1 MPMLVLLPNAQT
13 RAMIPP
19 WLRGTAGVVLVWGS
33 LAGAAF
39 AVMPAR
45 AHRESRDHA
54 GRATVPRVNGAD
66 VVPASAQFAALA
78 DSLAHDVEN
87 LARIPSILPTVGWVS
102 SQFAL
107 RRYHPI
113 FHITRPHE
121 GIDIAAPMG
130 APVIAP
136 AAGIVITTTTRA
148 GYGLLLEV
156 DHGRGIVTRYGHLS
170 RVLVRVGQAVTRG
183 QLLANVGSSGISTGP
198 HLHYEIRVAGEVVDP
213 LLFGP

>member
-1 MPMLVLLPNAQT
+1 
-13 RAMIPP
+13 
-19 WLRGTAGVVLVWGS
+19 
-33 LAGAAF
+33 
-39 AVMPAR
+39 
-45 AHRESRDHA
+45 
-54 GRATVPRVNGAD
+54 
-66 VVPASAQFAALA
+66 
-78 DSLAHDVEN
+78 
-87 LARIPSILPTVGWVS
+87 
-102 SQFAL
+102 
-107 RRYHPI
+107 
-113 FHITRPHE
+113 
-121 GIDIAAPMG
+121 MG

>member
-1 MPMLVLLPNAQT
+1 MPMLVLLPITQT
-13 RAMIPP
+13 RGTIRPS
-19 WLRGTAGVVLVWGS
+19 LRATAGVVLLCGS
-33 LAGAAF
+33 LGGAAF

-45 AHRESRDHA
+45 RHRESRDHG
-54 GRATVPRVNGAD
+54 GRTIVPRLRGAEGA
-66 VVPASAQFAALA
+66 PASAQFAALA
-78 DSLAHDVEN
+78 DSLAQDIEN
-87 LARIPSILPTVGWVS
+87 LAKIPSILPTVGWVS

>member
-1 MPMLVLLPNAQT
+1 MTMRVLLPITST
-13 RAMIPP
+13 RATIRP
-19 WLRGTAGVVLVWGS
+19 WLRGTAGVVVLCGS

-39 AVMPAR
+39 AVMPVR

-54 GRATVPRVNGAD
+54 GRTTALRVHGTDGA
-66 VVPASAQFAALA
+66 PASAQFGALA
-78 DSLAHDVEN
+78 DSLAHDVEQ
-87 LARIPSILPTVGWVS
+87 LARIPLILPTVGRVS

-121 GIDIAAPMG
+121 GVDIAAPMG
-130 APVIAP
+130 TPVIAP
-136 AAGIVITTTTRA
+136 AAGIVVTTTTRT
-148 GYGLLLEV
+148 GYGLFLEV

-170 RVLVRVGQAVTRG
+170 RVLVHVGQAVTRG

-213 LLFGP
+213 LLFGR